1 MKNYGA
7 FNLRHLA
14 KGIKYINNLKP
25 EELGITANQVKV
37 LKSWLKVTGLSDG
50 KKLTSLG
57 SIIKK
62 YDRFLEEDITMQVL
76 HYKIL
81 TADKDSIWQ
90 FIFKLDDF
98 DKQYIMKELSDQYD
112 FKTDLIIADLNTLLN
127 MYIPKIAE
135 KENLNKAILPLIR
148 KQGGFYCKREYKPN
162 IWVVLAIIVNNLPEL
177 TLDKQILKLDF
188 KTTYAN
194 FKNIFGLEYRTL
206 EDILHKLQEM
216 GVIKHTEPGIEIL
229 CNYTFTEC
237 IEKAYQ
243 ELEV

>member
-14 KGIKYINNLKP
+14 KGLKYINNLKP

-81 TADKDSIWQ
+81 TAYKDSIWQ

-148 KQGGFYCKREYKPN
+148 KQGGFYYKREYKPN
-162 IWVVLAIIVNNLPEL
+162 IWVALAIIVNNLPEL

-216 GVIKHTEPGIEIL
+216 GVIKHTEFGIEIL
-229 CNYTFTEC
+229 CNYTFMEC